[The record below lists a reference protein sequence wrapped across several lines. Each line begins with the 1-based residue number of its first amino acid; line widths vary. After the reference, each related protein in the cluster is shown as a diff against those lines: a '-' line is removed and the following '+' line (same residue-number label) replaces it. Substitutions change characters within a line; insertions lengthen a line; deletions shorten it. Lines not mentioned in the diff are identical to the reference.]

1 MHGRKRRWRSR
12 ARRASPL
19 LTAGKPTTGSIRP
32 SAGSHRGIHTRIRSA
47 TVCWR
52 KCFTIR
58 STKRACSRGTQ
69 RKSRMDRQAIH
80 DTVKTYILEQFLQG
94 EDPNE
99 LTDDTPLMTTG
110 ILDSLATL
118 KLVTYLEEK
127 FDIAVEAHEADSEN
141 LNTLELITDL
151 VARKKK

>member
-1 MHGRKRRWRSR
+1 MN
-12 ARRASPL
+12 
-19 LTAGKPTTGSIRP
+19 
-32 SAGSHRGIHTRIRSA
+32 
-47 TVCWR
+47 
-52 KCFTIR
+52 
-58 STKRACSRGTQ
+58 
-69 RKSRMDRQAIH
+69 RQAIH
-80 DTVKTYILEQFLQG
+80 DTVKTYILEQFLPG

>member
-1 MHGRKRRWRSR
+1 
-12 ARRASPL
+12 
-19 LTAGKPTTGSIRP
+19 
-32 SAGSHRGIHTRIRSA
+32 
-47 TVCWR
+47 
-52 KCFTIR
+52 
-58 STKRACSRGTQ
+58 
-69 RKSRMDRQAIH
+69 MDRQAIH
-80 DTVKTYILEQFLQG
+80 DTVKTYILEQFLPG

-127 FDIAVEAHEADSEN
+127 FDIAVEAHEADAEN